1 MKHLLVLGA
10 GSAGTMVVNKLRPR
24 LPASQWR
31 ITLVDKDDEHH
42 YQPGYLFVPFGVYGR
57 GDVVRPRSRY
67 LPDGVELV
75 LGEIHTIDPEAGTVT
90 LGDGSDLPYDQ
101 LIIATGTRPRP
112 DQTPGMLGPEWRRSI
127 HDFYTLEGAEALA
140 QALNGFRAGRFVVH
154 VSEMPIK
161 CPVAPLEL
169 LFLADAHFRELGVRD
184 EVELVYVTPLDGAF
198 TTPVAAQRLA
208 GMLSGRGITVE
219 SDFVVERIDDA
230 AKTLISYD
238 EREVPFD
245 LLVTVPVN
253 MGSDAVGRSGL
264 GDELNHVPVDPGTL
278 RSRRWPNVFALG
290 DAAALPTSKAGS
302 GVHFSV
308 DVFTENFV
316 EHAAG
321 RSMPHR
327 YDGHVSCFVESG
339 NGKALLLDYD
349 YDTQPLPGRYPLPG
363 VGPFAL
369 LEETAMNHAGK
380 MMFKWTYWHL
390 LLHGRELP
398 LAPEMTMAGKVPQAA
413 EPRSA
418 PETPETLEASEA
430 SR

>member
-10 GSAGTMVVNKLRPR
+10 GSAGTMVANKLRPR
-24 LPASQWR
+24 LASSEWR
-31 ITLVDKDDEHH
+31 ITLVDQDDEHH
-42 YQPGYLFVPFGVYGR
+42 YQPGYLFIPFGIYR
-57 GDVVRPRSRY
+57 RDDVVRPRTRFV
-67 LPDGVELV
+67 PDGVELV
-75 LGEIHTIDPEAGTVT
+75 LGEVDAIDPELGTVT
-90 LGDGSDLPYDQ
+90 LEGGRELAYDQ
-101 LIIATGTRPRP
+101 LIVATGTQPRP
-112 DQTPGMLGPEWRRSI
+112 DQTPGMLGPEWRRTI

-140 QALNGFRAGRFVVH
+140 EALTGFRAGRFVVH

-184 EVELVYVTPLDGAF
+184 DVELVYVTPLDGAF
-198 TTPVAAQRLA
+198 TTPVAARRLA
-208 GMLSGRGITVE
+208 GMLSSRGITVE
-219 SDFVVERIDDA
+219 TDFVVERIDDA
-230 AKTLISYD
+230 AKTVISYD

-253 MGSDAVGRSGL
+253 MGADAVGRSGM

-290 DAAALPTSKAGS
+290 DAADLPISKAGS

-308 DVFTENFV
+308 DVFTDNFV

-321 RSMPHR
+321 RPMPHR

-339 NGKALLLDYD
+339 NGKALLLDYN
-349 YDTQPLPGRYPLPG
+349 YDTQPLPGRYPLPS

-390 LLHGRELP
+390 LLHGRDVP
-398 LAPEMTMAGKVPQAA
+398 LSPEMTMAGKVDERPMTPQA
-413 EPRSA
+413 
-418 PETPETLEASEA
+418 SEVPGA
-430 SR
+430 VR

>member
-10 GSAGTMVVNKLRPR
+10 GSAGTMVANKLRPR
-24 LPASQWR
+24 LPSSEWR

-42 YQPGYLFVPFGVYGR
+42 YQPGYLFIPFGAYR
-57 GDVVRPRSRY
+57 RDDVVRPRARF
-67 LPDGVELV
+67 LPSGVDLL
-75 LGEIHTIDPEAGTVT
+75 LGETYAIDPEASSVT
-90 LGDGSDLPYDQ
+90 LEDGTELPYDQ
-101 LIIATGTRPRP
+101 LVIATGTQPRP
-112 DQTPGMLGPEWRRSI
+112 DQTPGMLGPEWRDSV
-127 HDFYTLEGAEALA
+127 HEFYTLEGAEALA
-140 QALNGFRAGRFVVH
+140 EALTGFQAGRFVVH
-154 VSEMPIK
+154 VAEMPIK

-169 LFLADAHFRELGVRD
+169 LFLADAHFREAGVRD
-184 EVELVYVTPLDGAF
+184 QVELVYVTPLDAAF

-208 GMLSGRGITVE
+208 GMLSSRGITVQT
-219 SDFVVERIDDA
+219 DFVVERIDDA

-238 EREVPFD
+238 EREIPFD

-253 MGSDAVGRSGL
+253 MGADAVGRSGL

-278 RSRRWPNVFALG
+278 QSRRWPNVFALG
-290 DAAALPTSKAGS
+290 DAAALPIAKAGS

-308 DVFTENFV
+308 DVFAENFV

-321 RSMPHR
+321 RPMPHA

-339 NGKALLLDYD
+339 NGKALLLDYN
-349 YDTQPLPGRYPLPG
+349 YATQPLPGRYPLPG

-390 LLHGRELP
+390 LLRGREVP
-398 LAPEMTMAGKVPQAA
+398 LAPEMTLAGKVRETAETREPQ
-413 EPRSA
+413 
-418 PETPETLEASEA
+418 EA